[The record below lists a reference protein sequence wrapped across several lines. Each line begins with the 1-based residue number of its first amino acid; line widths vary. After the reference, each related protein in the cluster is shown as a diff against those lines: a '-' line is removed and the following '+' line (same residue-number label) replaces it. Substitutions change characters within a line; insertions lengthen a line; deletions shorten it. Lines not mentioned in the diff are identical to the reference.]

1 MPDFAGVWEMVYY
14 KGENNMKKLI
24 AVLLLCIAG
33 ISLLA
38 PAWAEEAAP
47 RLTLSETEIRLAV
60 GKGAALKAAA
70 ENLPSG
76 KKGKAAWESSDPAV
90 CTVSA
95 SGAVK
100 AVSEGTAVITCNMEL
115 PEGGTLTAE
124 CKVTAFVAAK
134 QLKAVSK
141 DIRVAVGETAA
152 GELEILPAETTEKTL
167 EWTSANEA
175 IVTVDAEG
183 KITGVA
189 PGKTRVIAKTKDG
202 SGLKAEFSV
211 YVPTLY
217 AGETE
222 FTIAGKESVV
232 VPFTYHGPDFEENVR
247 FKVTGKPVL
256 YTAKH
261 EGSSVELV
269 LTGLEAGDST
279 IEIGDKKDSKA
290 KITLTVHT
298 AAEALCD
305 NLAVEIVSAGMIQ
318 DSYGTKYSVN
328 VCNHTD
334 RTIKNFRTLL
344 DFRTENGEHRYYP
357 MPPDGYDIPVI
368 FQGWDCLS
376 KKNLKPGMKLNESY
390 YLLVNEN
397 AEDLKDPDVKEI
409 RCAIAFI
416 EFEDG
421 TTLNIPDSQRY
432 WYSTRSKSYLE
443 RPEVR
448 ENYIGPSA
456 EVREKAKPVGL
467 GMKTV
472 SAESF
477 TLEWYGSPYAGYFVY
492 SITPDGIAEK
502 SGVQLKDI
510 IFEVDGVRFSDDP
523 LFFITARAK
532 LAGGETVPF
541 RVYRNGEVA
550 ELAFEPAEQP

>member
-1 MPDFAGVWEMVYY
+1 M
-14 KGENNMKKLI
+14 
-24 AVLLLCIAG
+24 LLCIAVTW
-33 ISLLA
+33 LLA
-38 PAWAEEAAP
+38 PALAEEAAP

-100 AVSEGTAVITCNMEL
+100 AVSEGTAVITCTMEL

-124 CKVTAFVAAK
+124 CKVTTFVAAK

-152 GELEILPAETTEKTL
+152 GETEILPAETTEKTL
-167 EWTSANEA
+167 EWSSVNEA
-175 IVTVDAEG
+175 VVTVDAEG
-183 KITGVA
+183 KITGMA

-222 FTIAGKESVV
+222 VTIAGKESVV

-261 EGSSVELV
+261 EGSSAELV

-279 IEIGDKKDSKA
+279 IEIGDKKDNKA

-344 DFRTENGEHRYYP
+344 DFRTETGEHRYYP
-357 MPPDGYDIPVI
+357 MPAEGYDIPVI
-368 FQGWDCLS
+368 FQGWDCYG
-376 KKNLKPGMKLNESY
+376 KKSLKPGMKLNESY

-416 EFEDG
+416 EFDDG
-421 TTLNIPDSQRY
+421 TTLYIPDSQRY

-448 ENYIGPSA
+448 ENYTGPSA

-472 SAESF
+472 DAGDF

-492 SITPDGIAEK
+492 GITPDGIAEK

-510 IFEVDGVRFSDDP
+510 VFEVDGVRFSDDP
-523 LFFITARAK
+523 RFFITARAK

-541 RVYRNGEVA
+541 KVYRNGEVV
-550 ELAFEPAEQP
+550 ELAFEPAEKQ